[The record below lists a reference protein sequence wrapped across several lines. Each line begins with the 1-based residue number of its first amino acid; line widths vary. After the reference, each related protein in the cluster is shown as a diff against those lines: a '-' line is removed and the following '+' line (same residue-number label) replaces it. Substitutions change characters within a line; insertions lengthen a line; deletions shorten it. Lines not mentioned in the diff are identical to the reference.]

1 MQRLIMRSKSTTA
14 AAVVVVCNL
23 LTRVEEVAAFNL
35 QAQVV
40 SRAVDL
46 IVRRLNTRQSGRN
59 EWSVDSNIEP
69 FQPSSPRPY
78 ALVRYTSLSLSPVSC
93 RSDQRWV
100 SAT

>member
-14 AAVVVVCNL
+14 AAVVVCNL
-23 LTRVEEVAAFNL
+23 LTRVEEVAAFNQL
-35 QAQVV
+35 AQVV

-69 FQPSSPRPY
+69 FQPSSPP
-78 ALVRYTSLSLSPVSC
+78 ALDPTPSSSIRLCPCPLSAVE
-93 RSDQRWV
+93 V
-100 SAT
+100 INAG

>member
-1 MQRLIMRSKSTTA
+1 MQRLIMRNKSSTA

-23 LTRVEEVAAFNL
+23 LTHVEEVAAFNQ

-78 ALVRYTSLSLSPVSC
+78 ALVQYTSLSLSLVSC

-100 SAT
+100 NAT

>member
-1 MQRLIMRSKSTTA
+1 MQRLIMRNKSTTA

-23 LTRVEEVAAFNL
+23 LTHVEEVAAFNQ

-78 ALVRYTSLSLSPVSC
+78 ALVQYTSLSPCPLSAVE
-93 RSDQRWV
+93 V
-100 SAT
+100 INTG

>member
-1 MQRLIMRSKSTTA
+1 MQRLIMRNKSTTA
-14 AAVVVVCNL
+14 AAVVVCNL
-23 LTRVEEVAAFNL
+23 LTRVEEVAAFNQ

-78 ALVRYTSLSLSPVSC
+78 ALVQYTSLSLSLVSC

-100 SAT
+100 NAT